1 MERFGEKLRALRTR
15 KGWSMADLAP
25 RLEVTRA
32 YIGRM
37 ERGEKIPNAAMI
49 LRIANTF
56 DVSIDLLMKDEL
68 ELDE

>member
-1 MERFGEKLRALRTR
+1 
-15 KGWSMADLAP
+15 MADLAP
-25 RLEVTRA
+25 KLEITRA

-49 LRIANTF
+49 LKIADIFNI
-56 DVSIDLLMKDEL
+56 SIDRLMRDEL

>member
-1 MERFGEKLRALRTR
+1 
-15 KGWSMADLAP
+15 
-25 RLEVTRA
+25 
-32 YIGRM
+32 M
-37 ERGEKIPNAAMI
+37 ERGEKVPNAAMI

>member
-1 MERFGEKLRALRTR
+1 MERFGEKLRQLRTR
-15 KGWSMADLAP
+15 NGWSMADLAP
-25 RLEVTRA
+25 KLEITRA

-49 LRIANTF
+49 LKIADIFNI
-56 DVSIDLLMKDEL
+56 SIDRLMRDEL